1 MSFETA
7 IIRFHYQ
14 GSLVGTGE
22 DLIYEGGFVDELQF
36 DPDRIGYY
44 NLINICERARYQ
56 NVHKMWYNRPGFKL
70 VDGIKEIRDDASIL
84 DMVGEMYVNDGVIDV
99 FIEHFV
105 HEPEV
110 IVGLIEN
117 GPLEDGENGP
127 LEEGE
132 NLPNGYNG
140 ENLVDVNVNENV
152 EAVNVDQDQE
162 VEVEMEQVNIDVRNL
177 QQGDDQG
184 FEDEEEENESVGVGP
199 SAAGPSRAGP
209 SAAGPSH
216 AGPSNAGPSNAS
228 QPIGGEDYSHMD
240 QVEETPIT
248 QHPTA
253 QQSSATPQPS
263 NEVHST
269 TPSTRKKAGRTTS
282 STNVSVN
289 ISLAPSPQISAD
301 MASKA
306 SSTPTGNVEASGSV
320 EVPRQES
327 GSINAACLAKVG
339 SKKRKRNPPAAKKKT
354 RFTVVDGIGN
364 MHNVSGERSSP
375 ASQAKYA
382 DCPPVTATSLQ
393 RDAQKKF
400 KARMEALKIREETQ
414 GEVSRPR
421 PNKST
426 SSRTNHSTQEGLG
439 SSGSSKGKEK
449 I

>member
-14 GSLVGTGE
+14 GSLVGIGE

-44 NLINICERARYQ
+44 NFINICKRAGYQ

-84 DMVGEMYVNDGVIDV
+84 DMIGEMYVNDGVIDV

-117 GPLEDGENGP
+117 GPLEDGGNGP
-127 LEEGE
+127 LQPDEVLNNIGNQEQVEDNNVGEGVPNE
-132 NLPNGYNG
+132 NLQNEDNG
-140 ENLVDVNVNENV
+140 ENLVDVNVNGNV
-152 EAVNVDQDQE
+152 EVVNVDHDQE
-162 VEVEMEQVNIDVRNL
+162 VEVEQVNIDVGNL
-177 QQGDDQG
+177 QQ
-184 FEDEEEENESVGVGP
+184 EEENESAGVGP
-199 SAAGPSRAGP
+199 SAT
-209 SAAGPSH
+209 GPSH
-216 AGPSNAGPSNAS
+216 AWPSHAGPSNAS
-228 QPIGGEDYSHMD
+228 QPIG
-240 QVEETPIT
+240 
-248 QHPTA
+248 
-253 QQSSATPQPS
+253 ATPQPS

-269 TPSTRKKAGRTTS
+269 PPSGRKKAGKTS
-282 STNVSVN
+282 CSTNVSVN
-289 ISLAPSPQISAD
+289 IYFGPSPQVSAD

-306 SSTPTGNVEASGSV
+306 SSTPTGNAEASGSV
-320 EVPRQES
+320 EVSRQQT
-327 GSINAACLAKVG
+327 
-339 SKKRKRNPPAAKKKT
+339 KKKT

-364 MHNVSGERSSP
+364 MHNVSGERSRP

-382 DCPPVTATSLQ
+382 DRPPVTATSLQ

-400 KARMEALKIREETQ
+400 KARMEALKIRE
-414 GEVSRPR
+414 GEVSGPR
-421 PNKST
+421 PNNTT
-426 SSRTNHSTQEGLG
+426 SSKTNHSTQEGLG
-439 SSGSSKGKEK
+439 SSGSSKGKQK

>member
-44 NLINICERARYQ
+44 NFINICERAGYQ

-84 DMVGEMYVNDGVIDV
+84 DMVG
-99 FIEHFV
+99 
-105 HEPEV
+105 
-110 IVGLIEN
+110 LIEN

-127 LEEGE
+127 LEDGE

-162 VEVEMEQVNIDVRNL
+162 VEVEVEQVNIDVGNL

-184 FEDEEEENESVGVGP
+184 FEDEEENESVGV
-199 SAAGPSRAGP
+199 GP

-240 QVEETPIT
+240 QVEETPIA

-289 ISLAPSPQISAD
+289 INLAPSPQISAD

-382 DCPPVTATSLQ
+382 DRPPVTATSLQ

-400 KARMEALKIREETQ
+400 KARMEALKIREVTVAFNYWVPNTVQ
-414 GEVSRPR
+414 ISVLQTTHIGFSISLHICLRNSRR
-421 PNKST
+421 SVWTKAKQEYKFQDQSFN
-426 SSRTNHSTQEGLG
+426 SRGFRL
-439 SSGSSKGKEK
+439 KWKF
-449 I
+449 